1 MTNVMLNVN
10 ATILKQGIN
19 IKINNININSF
30 ESDAEVI
37 TESLQDLERLL
48 KQEHEADTVNV
59 SIETLYIEGHRV
71 PRINLDE
78 DHLLEEFIIVYELF
92 EEYGAIVTKLL
103 VYDDLSTV
111 EDILQN
117 STLGV
122 YNSRKD
128 FAKEVINKHLTDLEL
143 IYLDLENY
151 LKAYCKRNYIV
162 EETFME
168 NGSNKYYYYNN

>member
-1 MTNVMLNVN
+1 MTNVKLNVN
-10 ATILKQGIN
+10 ATIIKKDRKIHEQN
-19 IKINNININSF
+19 IKINSF
-30 ESDAEVI
+30 ESDAEVV

-48 KQEHEADTVNV
+48 KRKYEADTVNV

-71 PRINLDE
+71 PRINLDK
-78 DHLLEEFIIVYELF
+78 DSLLEELIIAYELF
-92 EEYGAIVTKLL
+92 QVYGAIVTKLL

-111 EDILQN
+111 EDILKN

-122 YNSRKD
+122 YISRKD

-143 IYLDLENY
+143 RYMDLEPY
-151 LKAYCKRNYIV
+151 VKAYCKRNFIV

-168 NGSNKYYYYNN
+168 KDRNKYYYYTK